1 MNEKNLHQTPVAF
14 AEFGDK
20 RFEHL
25 IDITVD
31 LARLSEP
38 GYWVVIGS
46 FEQSWLLLKFKNLTI
61 SNKSIGNW
69 KGVKKESWSS
79 SLNQTQYVE
88 AVNKLKEHIA
98 LGDVYQANICR
109 VLQTKINKTDFD
121 IEGLFSLLR
130 TGNPAPYA
138 SLVKVSKESHERLNK
153 DILIASASPELFLE
167 RDQEYIFS
175 SPIKGTGKSESDLT
189 EKDRAENVMI
199 VDLVRNDLSRICQTG
214 SVEVPKLLEVQ
225 THPGLVHLVSTVK
238 GKLTAQI
245 SWKDIL
251 SATFPPGSVTGA
263 PKISALNLIKKL
275 EQVNREIYCGTIG
288 WIDNYENKARMSVAI
303 RTFWINEDYL
313 YFGTGAGI
321 TWGSDANSEW
331 QETELK
337 CANLF
342 ELASRQ
348 VVGSSPQEV

>member
-1 MNEKNLHQTPVAF
+1 MNEKNLLHTPVAF

-25 IDITVD
+25 IDVTVD
-31 LARLSEP
+31 LERLSEP

-46 FEQSWLLLKFKNLTI
+46 FEQSWLLLKFKDLITSKN
-61 SNKSIGNW
+61 SSGNW
-69 KGVKKESWSS
+69 KGVNLDSWSS
-79 SLNQTQYVE
+79 SLNQTQYID
-88 AVNKLKEHIA
+88 AVNKLKKHIS

-109 VLQTKINKTDFD
+109 VLKTKISKTDFD

-130 TGNPAPYA
+130 SGNPAPYS
-138 SLVKVSKESHERLNK
+138 SLIKVSKESHERLNK

-167 RDQEYIFS
+167 RDQEIIYS

-199 VDLVRNDLSRICQTG
+199 VDLVRNDLSRVCQTG
-214 SVEVPKLLEVQ
+214 SVEVPNLLEVQ

-238 GKLTAQI
+238 GKLNTQI
-245 SWKDIL
+245 SWKEIL
-251 SATFPPGSVTGA
+251 AATFPPGSVTGA
-263 PKISALNLIKKL
+263 PKISALKLIKRL
-275 EQVNREIYCGTIG
+275 EQADREIYCGTIG
-288 WIDNYENKARMSVAI
+288 WIDNYKNKARMSVAI

-321 TWGSDANSEW
+321 TWGSDATSEW

-342 ELASRQ
+342 EIASKQ
-348 VVGSSPQEV
+348 VVNSSPKVV